1 MTTDAVG
8 GVWTYAFE
16 LCKALPDVDF
26 LLANMGPLPTHE
38 QRRELLDLPNVE
50 MVEAAYKLE
59 WSENPWRE
67 LERAGE
73 WLLQLESKWQPDLVH
88 LNGYVHA
95 TLAWNAP
102 VMIAAHSCVLSWW
115 NAVKGEAAPATWNAY
130 AKAVSKGLKACDL
143 VVAPSHSMAA
153 SLVFHYGIS
162 KPLVIHN
169 ARTGGR
175 SHPQLEKEPF
185 VLCAARFWD
194 EAKNVGCLT
203 EAASNL
209 PWPLVLAGDAGSNGH
224 TFKNVRM
231 AGRCCRRAMDSWF
244 QRALIYAHPA
254 RYEPF
259 GLAPLEAAHAGCAL
273 VLSDIPSLR
282 EIWGD
287 AAEFVNPCDPQAW
300 RRTLHRLM
308 ADQCEREDLA
318 ARASARALR
327 YCPGRMASAYLAV
340 YRSLL
345 PTSLAKEPATL

>member
-8 GVWTYAFE
+8 GVWTYASE
-16 LCKALPDVDF
+16 LCRALPSVNF
-26 LLANMGPLPTHE
+26 LLANMGPLPSHD
-38 QRRELLDLPNVE
+38 QRHELLDLPNVE
-50 MVEAAYKLE
+50 IIEAAYKLE
-59 WSENPWRE
+59 WSEDPWRD

-73 WLLQLESKWQPDLVH
+73 WLLQLEAKWQPDLVH

-95 TLAWNAP
+95 TLAWSAP
-102 VMIAAHSCVLSWW
+102 VVVAAHSCVLSWW
-115 NAVKGEAAPATWNAY
+115 RAVKGEATPPNWNAY
-130 AKAVSKGLKACDL
+130 AEAVRRGLNACDL
-143 VVAPSHSMAA
+143 VIAPSQAMAA
-153 SLVFHYGIS
+153 SLVDHYQIA

-169 ARTGGR
+169 GR
-175 SHPQLEKEPF
+175 SAEAIRPQLGKEPF

-203 EAASNL
+203 EVAADL

-224 TFKNVRM
+224 VFKNVRM

-244 QRALIYAHPA
+244 QRATIYAHPA

-287 AAEFVNPCDPQAW
+287 AAEFVDPADPSAW
-300 RRTLHRLM
+300 RKTLRRLM
-308 ADQCEREDLA
+308 ADPLERADLA
-318 ARASARALR
+318 ARSATWAKR
-327 YCPGRMASAYLAV
+327 YGPGRMARSYLAV
-340 YRSLL
+340 YKSLISN
-345 PTSLAKEPATL
+345 PNPQEAAVR